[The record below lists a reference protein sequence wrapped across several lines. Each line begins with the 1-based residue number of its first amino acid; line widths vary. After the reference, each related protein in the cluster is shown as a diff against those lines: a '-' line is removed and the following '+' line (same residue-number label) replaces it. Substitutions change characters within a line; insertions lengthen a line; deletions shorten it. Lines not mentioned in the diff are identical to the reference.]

1 MFLQREKELES
12 LNNSYD
18 KANSAIDFLFG
29 PKNSGKTFLL
39 HEYTKD
45 KENIYFANYEMIPT
59 HFFTQ
64 MGNTLNK
71 HFNQSNIS
79 GNPFTCF
86 MDVLKLLDNQ
96 IIEKKLVIILDDFQN
111 ILKVDKNALSDLIKF
126 WKKSLKDKNIQIIVS
141 SCLLFNDSYKNDL
154 VRISNEIITLEY
166 LNFISIKEFFP
177 EMKRIDQLYVYSL
190 LGTTPSNSKY
200 YNPKIDFTENIYNLF
215 LSSNSYLFDYG
226 IRVLK
231 NEISD
236 IGTYSSILHSIS
248 KGNTKI
254 GDIAN
259 SLDVKSTHL
268 SRYLQKLIDMMLI
281 KKSIPIGDNQKTSKF
296 GRYEIKDN
304 ALKFWFSYIYPNLTA
319 LQLGDIKEI
328 RELIQD
334 EFISKTVFLS
344 YKKCIK
350 EIIDNK
356 QKDIFSYMPI
366 AIGSW
371 WDNNN
376 NSIDLIA
383 HDRKTVTFVQI
394 LWEDKD
400 VAKIS
405 YGKLKSASEKFETS
419 LQKKYILVTKNT
431 FFNMK

>member
-12 LNNSYD
+12 LNNSFN
-18 KANSAIDFLFG
+18 KANSSIDFIFG
-29 PKNSGKTFLL
+29 AKNSGKTSLI
-39 HEYTKD
+39 HEYIKD
-45 KENIYFANYEMIPT
+45 KENIYISNYEMIPT
-59 HFFTQ
+59 QFFTQ

-71 HFNQSNIS
+71 FFNQANIS

-86 MDVLKLLDNQ
+86 LDVLKLLFKQ
-96 IIEKKLVIILDDFQN
+96 SIEKKLIIVFDDFQN

-126 WKKSLKDKNIQIIVS
+126 WKKSLKSKNIQIIVS
-141 SCLLFNDSYKNDL
+141 SSNFFNDSYTSDL
-154 VRISNEIITLEY
+154 ERVSNEIIKLEY
-166 LNFISIKEFFP
+166 LNFIAIKDLFP
-177 EMKRIDQLYVYSL
+177 EMNRLDQLYVYSL
-190 LGTTPSNSKY
+190 LGTTPSNLKY
-200 YNPKIDFTENIYNLF
+200 YNCKIDFTENIYNLF
-215 LSSNSYLFDYG
+215 LSTNSYLFDYG

-231 NEISD
+231 SEISD

-248 KGNTKI
+248 KGNTKT

-259 SLDVKSTHL
+259 SLDVKSTYL
-268 SRYLQKLIDMMLI
+268 SRYLQKLIDMMII
-281 KKSIPIGDNQKTSKF
+281 KKSIPIGDNEKVSKF

-319 LQLGDIKEI
+319 LQLGNINEVSK
-328 RELIQD
+328 LIQD

-350 EIIDNK
+350 EIIENK
-356 QKDIFSYMPI
+356 QKEIFSYTPTS
-366 AIGSW
+366 IGSW
-371 WDNNN
+371 WDNNS

-400 VAKIS
+400 IAKIS

-419 LQKKYILVTKNT
+419 LKKRYIIVTKNT